1 MIKIIYRITLIILLS
16 LFLGLVVN
24 QLHSSG
30 IPLNL
35 LLSSSSIGKED
46 TGKVYYISVD
56 SARTLLNNPET
67 TFIDIRPGDEYQFD
81 HIPGAVN
88 LPLFKLLRESIPT
101 GIASGSLVIYDEA
114 GNLEQLK
121 LAAGIFVKA
130 GAPSVSIL
138 ITGYLN
144 WVEWNYPVESGGT
157 VFD

>member
-1 MIKIIYRITLIILLS
+1 MMKILYRISIIILLS
-16 LFLGLVVN
+16 LALGLVVN

-35 LLSSSSIGKED
+35 LLLSSSIGKED

-56 SARTLLNNPET
+56 SARTLLNNPGT

-81 HIPGAVN
+81 HIPGAIN

-121 LAAGIFVKA
+121 LAAGILA
-130 GAPSVSIL
+130 QTGTSSVSVL
-138 ITGYLN
+138 ITGYLK
-144 WVEWNYPVESGGT
+144 WIERDYPVEGGRT
-157 VFD
+157 SL